1 MTWLTANPVEEALQA
16 KNYGF
21 QVDMFATTSQTPLR
35 TSQVQ
40 EDGWGISSTSKNP
53 EKAMEFLNLMYSN
66 PEISNLL
73 MNGIEGQ
80 EYQKVSDRI
89 ITYPDNVS
97 ADNIGYSR
105 YFSVFGDFMDIYQ
118 WQPVTEDFYQDLK
131 DFRDNITV
139 SPLLGYTFDVSPV
152 ASEYAAVMRVLS
164 EYLPPLECG
173 MIADVEGAV
182 KNMNVL
188 LSDAGINQ
196 IIEENQRQLDLWLT
210 NNS

>member
-1 MTWLTANPVEEALQA
+1 MTWLTSNPVEEALQA

-35 TSQVQ
+35 TNQVQ

-89 ITYPDNVS
+89 I
-97 ADNIGYSR
+97 
-105 YFSVFGDFMDIYQ
+105 
-118 WQPVTEDFYQDLK
+118 
-131 DFRDNITV
+131 
-139 SPLLGYTFDVSPV
+139 
-152 ASEYAAVMRVLS
+152 
-164 EYLPPLECG
+164 
-173 MIADVEGAV
+173 
-182 KNMNVL
+182 
-188 LSDAGINQ
+188 
-196 IIEENQRQLDLWLT
+196 
-210 NNS
+210 